1 MSIHLDL
8 FNCIDKI
15 HLLRRVWLQ
24 SNKNRTGLY
33 FGQFPILDYI
43 HSHNGCTQAELSDAL
58 AVTPASIALSTKRL
72 QKSGLLQKNADEN
85 NLRRNKLSLTEK
97 GVRAIENHRQIF
109 SRFDQEAFAGFK
121 DEELQNFKDYLDRIT
136 MNITGEDTNEINHNV
151 IGKLIKQM
159 NCGQKR

>member
-1 MSIHLDL
+1 MTIHRELI
-8 FNCIDKI
+8 NRIDRI

-33 FGQFPILDYI
+33 FGQFPILEYI
-43 HSHNGCTQAELSDAL
+43 HSHNGCTQAELSAAL

-97 GVRAIENHRQIF
+97 GLQAIENHRIVF
-109 SRFDQEAFAGFK
+109 SQFDQEAFAGFK
-121 DEELQNFKDYLDRIT
+121 DEELATFKEYLDRMT
-136 MNITGEDTNEINHNV
+136 MNITGKDTNKINNNT
-151 IGKLIKQM
+151 IENLIPQM
-159 NCGQKR
+159 NCGQKN